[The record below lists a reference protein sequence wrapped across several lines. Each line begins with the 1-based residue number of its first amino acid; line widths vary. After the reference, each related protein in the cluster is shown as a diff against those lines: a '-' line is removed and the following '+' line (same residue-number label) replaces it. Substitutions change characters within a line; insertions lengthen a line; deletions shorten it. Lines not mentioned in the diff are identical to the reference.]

1 MKKDSIGAGMGPGA
15 GGQYGRGGSKPGGA
29 GARSTVKVTDKRSAA
44 SSSQS
49 TVSGKSQIKTSLQ
62 AANQRSMNR
71 SGGISTGRANAGAEG
86 PKPKASTSGTK
97 SKQYTTVTTPSRA
110 KTLTLGKPIT
120 GFNSKAAAKPK
131 VSGKGKAGLVAA
143 GLGVAG
149 LVIAANA
156 RDKSQPTK
164 KPVPTA
170 TNQYKMKKPIK
181 GVITYKSGK
190 APTYKRKG

>member
-1 MKKDSIGAGMGPGA
+1 
-15 GGQYGRGGSKPGGA
+15 
-29 GARSTVKVTDKRSAA
+29 
-44 SSSQS
+44 
-49 TVSGKSQIKTSLQ
+49 
-62 AANQRSMNR
+62 MNR